1 MEVRNLKIMFQKS
14 GSGSVNTRIAIPLSW
29 VREIGANE
37 KEREVKV
44 MFDGQKI
51 TIQKLECNRFYDKSI
66 VNMENLKKVLV
77 DDGTNGDMTT
87 EEIATVK
94 AFTEY
99 NSEEDMEYLLEKLLE
114 KKQGEYAHNDINLQT
129 IYEIISIGE
138 WNYNS

>member
-114 KKQGEYAHNDINLQT
+114 KKQGEYVHNDINWQT
-129 IYEIISIGE
+129 IYSIISTGD